1 MQISTFTRMLYP
13 VLCFLLLVSI
23 NTSTAQETIPFDGKV
38 ITGKL
43 ENGLTYYIRNNK
55 RPAKRVELR
64 LVLNAGSILEDP
76 DQLGLAHMVEH
87 MAFNGTK
94 NFKKND
100 IVSYLQE
107 IGVGFG
113 NDLNAYTSFDETV
126 YILPIPTEK
135 KGNLEKG
142 FQILEDW
149 AHQITFN
156 DDDID
161 EERPIILEESRLG
174 KGAGERMFRKVLPGL
189 FAGSLYADRLPIG
202 KDSIISNF
210 PYDAIR
216 RYYRDWYRPNLM
228 AVVVVGDISVAD
240 AEALVRKHF
249 SGLKNPANQRERK
262 YADVPAYTSNEVMV
276 VTDPEN
282 TGKSVSINYPA
293 FPETAARTVNE
304 YRNNLIRSLFTRIF
318 NQRLQELTQKE
329 NPPFN
334 GAGGSFGNYARGYN
348 SFSLFASTGT
358 GDIRTA
364 MQAVLEE
371 TERVK
376 RFGFTAS
383 ELERAKKSLLNGY
396 ESAYNNRDKTESE
409 DYVDEYVEHFLQ
421 GEPVPGIEWEYKQV
435 KELLPQ
441 ISLEAVN
448 RLAQQSVGAGNENRF
463 TYVSAPEPKAGETL
477 PTAADLKNLFAAA
490 LAADIKPYEDKAVAA
505 NLLSTQPVKGR
516 IVKTKKDS
524 KLGTTTWTLSNGI
537 TVEWKATEF
546 KDDEILLSA
555 IRPGGKNLYGL
566 ADKYNA
572 EYAVPVVQAM
582 GVGAFSPTDLRKVLA
597 GKTVAVNPYMGPTTD
612 GIRAN
617 AAKKDLET
625 MFQLLWLY
633 VNEPRVDTAL
643 FRSYVQRNK
652 SQFAMAGANPQF
664 AFIDTMYQTL
674 YDGNPL
680 APVALPKPAYF
691 DQIDLNRALAIY
703 RERISNAGALHVV
716 LVGSLEEER
725 LRPLVEQYLGS
736 LPASGKNFK
745 SVDNKVRPVAG
756 SKELMVKKGKD
767 DKSLILQFYTG
778 EVKYTP
784 ELEMQAEAA
793 VEILNI
799 RIIEELREKLGGIY
813 GGGMFSSVEAEPYGN
828 YTFVLQLPSG
838 PEKVDTLIKSVAAE
852 INLMAKEGP
861 SQKNLDKIKEQWRE
875 QHKIRLEENDSWLS
889 ALVQRHYPGKDI
901 RYFTDY
907 ESYVNKLTVQDIQQ
921 VAARFLQGPNVF
933 TAVQMPENFVPGEEK
948 KTADRDNKIVET
960 IELESPLIR
969 IELFD
974 NGQVDGDTVT
984 VYFNSYPV
992 LSKKGLGTEP
1002 YVLELKALGGRKNNL
1017 VLFADNLGS
1026 TPPNTALLRITNGSR
1041 VYNLTVESDKK
1052 KNAAIVFKWKEPT
1065 GTN

>member
-1 MQISTFTRMLYP
+1 MQISA
-13 VLCFLLLVSI
+13 CFKMLLLAFCFFVVAGS
-23 NTSTAQETIPFDGKV
+23 NTLTAQATIPTDNKV
-38 ITGKL
+38 VIGKL
-43 ENGLTYYIRNNK
+43 ENGLTYYIRTNK
-55 RPAKRVELR
+55 KPAKRVELR
-64 LVLNAGSILEDP
+64 LALNAGSILEDP

-149 AHQITFN
+149 AHQITF
-156 DDDID
+156 DDADID

-210 PYDAIR
+210 KYDVIR

-228 AVVVVGDISVAD
+228 AIVVVGDISVAD
-240 AEALVRKHF
+240 AEALIRKHF
-249 SGLKNPANQRERK
+249 SGLKNPPNQRERI
-262 YADVPAYTSNEVMV
+262 YADVPAYASNEVIV
-276 VTDPEN
+276 VTDAEM
-282 TGKSVSINYPA
+282 TAKSVSINYPA
-293 FPETAARTVNE
+293 FSERPASTLDA
-304 YRNNLIRSLFTRIF
+304 YRVSIVRRLFTRMF

-329 NPPFN
+329 NPPYNNAFS
-334 GAGGSFGNYARGYN
+334 SFGSYARGFN
-348 SFSLFASTGT
+348 AFNISASAGT
-358 GDIRTA
+358 GDVRKA
-364 MQAVLEE
+364 MQTVLEE
-371 TERVK
+371 TERLK
-376 RFGFTAS
+376 RFGFTAT
-383 ELERAKKSLLNGY
+383 ELERTKKSLLNGY
-396 ESAYNNRDKTESE
+396 ESVFNNRDKTESA
-409 DYVDEYVEHFLQ
+409 DYVDEYVEHFLK
-421 GEPVPGIEWEYKQV
+421 GEPIPGIEWEFKQL
-435 KELLPQ
+435 KEILPQ
-441 ISLEAVN
+441 ITLDEVN
-448 RLAQQSVGAGNENRF
+448 RIVQQTIGAGTENRF
-463 TYVSAPEPKAGETL
+463 TYVSLPDQKEGETL
-477 PTAADLKNLFAAA
+477 PAVADLKNLFTDA
-490 LAADIKPYEDKAVAA
+490 LAAKLQAYEDKAVAS
-505 NLLSTQPVKGR
+505 NLLSNQPVKGR
-516 IVKTKKDS
+516 IVKTKKDT

-537 TVEWKATEF
+537 TVVWKATEF
-546 KDDEILLSA
+546 KDDEIVLSA
-555 IRPGGKNLYGL
+555 VRPGGKNLYPL

-572 EYAVPVVQAM
+572 EYAVQVVQAM
-582 GVGAFSPTDLRKVLA
+582 GVGAFSPTDLRKALA
-597 GKTVAVNPYMGPTTD
+597 GKSVGVNPYMTATTD
-612 GIRAN
+612 AIRAN
-617 AAKKDLET
+617 TVKKDLET

-652 SQFAMAGANPQF
+652 SQFAMASANPQF

-674 YDGNPL
+674 YDSNPL

-691 DQIDLNRALAIY
+691 DQIDMNRALAIY
-703 RERISNAGALHVV
+703 RERFGNAGGLHVV
-716 LVGSLEEER
+716 LVGSLEEAS
-725 LRPLVEQYLGS
+725 LRPLVEQYLAG

-745 SVDNKVRPVAG
+745 AVDNKVRPVSG
-756 SKELMVKKGKD
+756 RKDLMVKKGKD
-767 DKSLILQFYTG
+767 DKSLILQFHTG

-784 ELEMQAEAA
+784 ELEIQAQAA

-813 GGGMFSSVEAEPYGN
+813 GGGMFASVEAEPYGN

-838 PEKVDTLIKSVAAE
+838 PEKVDTLIKSIAAE
-852 INLMAKEGP
+852 INLMATEGP

-875 QHKIRLEENDSWLS
+875 QHKIQLEQNEAWLT
-889 ALVQRHYPGKDI
+889 ALEQRHYPGKDI
-901 RYFTDY
+901 RYFTEY
-907 ESYVNKLTVQDIQQ
+907 ESYVNRLTVQDVQQ

-960 IELESPLIR
+960 IELESPLIK

-974 NGQVDGDTVT
+974 NGEIDGDTVT

-992 LSKKGLGTEP
+992 LSKKGLKAEP
-1002 YVLELKALGGRKNNL
+1002 LVLELTAVAGRKNNL
-1017 VLFADNLGS
+1017 VLFAENLGS
-1026 TPPNTALLRITNGSR
+1026 APPNTALLRITNGAR

-1052 KNAAIVFKWKEPT
+1052 KNAAIVFKWKEA